1 MTALNIG
8 LKHRVSPFEFKFENT
23 DEGPKTSTKGSF
35 QRDAR
40 VVVEQRVDEQCSDKY
55 KGGNFN
61 AMRASWTSR
70 TWTSRER
77 SRACREEGEN
87 IHVYKYT
94 DAWWGRAANPHAK
107 QSRNMNEQARTRD
120 LLQDI

>member
-77 SRACREEGEN
+77 A
-87 IHVYKYT
+87 
-94 DAWWGRAANPHAK
+94 GRAEK
-107 QSRNMNEQARTRD
+107 KTRCSRDRTVSKGKGRREPRKRTQAPGRVEIHQPLNRT
-120 LLQDI
+120 L